1 VGSSVTDSRAALVAV
16 AVAGIVGIFAACG
29 TSAVGV
35 QQCRQIED
43 ARCQRASAC
52 GINLQTPVEVGNDV
66 DACIRFYNDQCL
78 HGLVTQTVP
87 TSSDVSSCIQAI
99 NADCAYVLVPQ
110 SSAAC
115 SWLNPV
121 VEVDAGE
128 DAGDASDDG
137 GDASDANDDGG

>member
-1 VGSSVTDSRAALVAV
+1 
-16 AVAGIVGIFAACG
+16 
-29 TSAVGV
+29 
-35 QQCRQIED
+35 
-43 ARCQRASAC
+43 
-52 GINLQTPVEVGNDV
+52 
-66 DACIRFYNDQCL
+66 
-78 HGLVTQTVP
+78 
-87 TSSDVSSCIQAI
+87 VSSCIQAI